1 MMPVH
6 RPDAWILTAILV
18 VVYPLV
24 DWAVYL
30 RARSKFTIYWWNIL
44 AAWTLTITAAWIG
57 ARNGVT
63 LADLGEQAGNPL
75 RMLVTLALVAA
86 AVAALTFLSRQQNKK
101 PGAAAR
107 VKESAGRLAKIL
119 PVTCRDRTV
128 FVIVALTAG
137 LCEEFLYRGWLLH
150 FLGATLGSVW
160 FGLIL
165 SSFAFGF
172 AHIYQGRSGA
182 IGTTLLGAVF
192 GVIYLVCGGLLLP
205 QALHAAM
212 DLWNGISLGKLLAEP
227 DEAAGPSTAS

>member
-6 RPDAWILTAILV
+6 RLDAWIVTAILV
-18 VVYPLV
+18 IVYPLV

-63 LADLGEQAGNPL
+63 LADLGEQAGNL
-75 RMLVTLALVAA
+75 RRVFVTLGVVAA
-86 AVAALTFLSRQQNKK
+86 AVTVLTFVSRQQNKK

-107 VKESAGRLAKIL
+107 VKESAGRLGEDPA
-119 PVTCRDRTV
+119 VTGRERKV

-150 FLGATLGSVW
+150 FLGAALGSVW

-172 AHIYQGRSGA
+172 AHIYQGRGGMV
-182 IGTTLLGAVF
+182 GTTLLGAVF

-212 DLWNGISLGKLLAEP
+212 DLWNGISLGKLLAGT
-227 DEAAGPSTAS
+227 DEAGSFSETP